1 LGQELQNALDDSD
14 LITGLE
20 VGIHRQRENFGSR
33 LFGNREISLLVSEV
47 RVGLLQMKGYGIVNP
62 GMNVRFDKMLLKA
75 FAVLHP
81 DHIEVIYGAGPLRLA
96 RSNDLFKR
104 R

>member
-1 LGQELQNALDDSD
+1 
-14 LITGLE
+14 
-20 VGIHRQRENFGSR
+20 V
-33 LFGNREISLLVSEV
+33 
-47 RVGLLQMKGYGIVNP
+47 LQMKGYGIVNP
-62 GMNVRFDKMLLKA
+62 GMNVRFGEIFLKP